1 MQALSQDETL
11 AGSEFVTD
19 SPNDKNGDHG
29 VLSMEESKGGNS
41 TNKSQP
47 SNDFGAFQFKSSLVI
62 QSQDI
67 KNKNNAIEEEMSN
80 SSDSENHKMSEADN
94 ELLKSPND

>member
-47 SNDFGAFQFKSSLVI
+47 SNDFGAF
-62 QSQDI
+62 
-67 KNKNNAIEEEMSN
+67 
-80 SSDSENHKMSEADN
+80 
-94 ELLKSPND
+94 